1 MLLRVGGYIVPVD
14 HWCLCHDPG
23 GPDIAL
29 VWLIE
34 REYPLERG
42 SVASSYRRSKAR
54 YACRQS
60 HGAKDNENGLRVLTE
75 FAEGRSVLTSVTT
88 HRGGWAV
95 SAVVWRGNSVL
106 ITPHSPHLRLS
117 RFSPNSTSCDSQ
129 SRKS

>member
-14 HWCLCHDPG
+14 HWCLCHDPEG
-23 GPDIAL
+23 ADIVR

-60 HGAKDNENGLRVLTE
+60 HGANDNETGLRVLNE
-75 FAEGRSVLTSVTT
+75 LAEAALCVKLCDRRL
-88 HRGGWAV
+88 GGFRA
-95 SAVVWRGNSVL
+95 
-106 ITPHSPHLRLS
+106 IPH
-117 RFSPNSTSCDSQ
+117 
-129 SRKS
+129 